1 MTKIGTHA
9 TPTAGG
15 MTPASRSKSR
25 AWRLARVRH
34 GRTWA
39 QRKAASKTYAFGKVA

>member
-1 MTKIGTHA
+1 MTKISD
-9 TPTAGG
+9 PTAPKAGG

-25 AWRLARVRH
+25 AWRKDRIRH

-39 QRKAASKTYAFGKVA
+39 QRKAASKTYTLGKVA

>member
-1 MTKIGTHA
+1 MTKIGG
-9 TPTAGG
+9 PTAPKAGG
-15 MTPASRSKSR
+15 MTPPTRSKSR
-25 AWRLARVRH
+25 AWRLARVRR